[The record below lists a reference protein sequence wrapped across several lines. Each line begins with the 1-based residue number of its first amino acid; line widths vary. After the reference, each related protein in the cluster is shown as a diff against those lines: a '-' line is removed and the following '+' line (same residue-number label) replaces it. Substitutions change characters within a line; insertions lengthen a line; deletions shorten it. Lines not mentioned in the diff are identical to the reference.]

1 MTIFLF
7 FQCIDTAAGYT
18 AHLGLLLAS
27 PDTELMEICAEIP
40 LMTRIQVMG
49 KGDWDIDPLTL
60 RCPTCYGH
68 SNKILLISKYGSFW
82 SFASG
87 VDVAS
92 NWLRFAKEA
101 KGDRG
106 GFTERAL
113 LEIGFGRDQ
122 IDLTGNTR

>member
-1 MTIFLF
+1 MRMQVFIILPCPEKYSSNHYFLLVTIFVF

-60 RCPTCYGH
+60 RCPTC
-68 SNKILLISKYGSFW
+68 
-82 SFASG
+82 
-87 VDVAS
+87 
-92 NWLRFAKEA
+92 
-101 KGDRG
+101 
-106 GFTERAL
+106 
-113 LEIGFGRDQ
+113 
-122 IDLTGNTR
+122 